1 MSDVFISHVEKDSD
15 IALEI
20 ALGLEEAGFTT
31 WCYELDTIPG
41 PSYLV
46 QTGQAVEQCKAVV
59 VLISPHS
66 LGSRQVTIEIV
77 RAHESNKDFI
87 PVLRGITHVE
97 FQSRQPEWR
106 EAMGSAASIRII
118 QEKVASILTR
128 IIVGL
133 KALGIQPLSKPK
145 AARITM
151 LKRALG
157 IHEEEP
163 ARPTPK
169 VEAKKPPP
177 PREPARPAEG
187 VKVGLPQCPE
197 CGAKLRP
204 KAVFC
209 NKCGAR
215 VEERELAR
223 PTERIKVKKTPVPRQ
238 PTKPAGG
245 VKVELPQ
252 CPECGAKLRP
262 NATFCNKCGAR
273 VGMGEK
279 ES

>member
-1 MSDVFISHVEKDSD
+1 
-15 IALEI
+15 
-20 ALGLEEAGFTT
+20 
-31 WCYELDTIPG
+31 
-41 PSYLV
+41 
-46 QTGQAVEQCKAVV
+46 
-59 VLISPHS
+59 
-66 LGSRQVTIEIV
+66 
-77 RAHESNKDFI
+77 
-87 PVLRGITHVE
+87 
-97 FQSRQPEWR
+97 
-106 EAMGSAASIRII
+106 MGSAASIRII

-177 PREPARPAEG
+177 PREPARPAGG

-204 KAVFC
+204 NATFC

-238 PTKPAGG
+238 PTTPAGG